1 MALPLNGESPPLRT
15 DESGTIRIGTS
26 RITLDLI
33 VEQYQNG
40 MSPEDMV
47 RAYSTLE
54 LAEVY
59 SAIAYYLHHQEE
71 VDAYLQQREQAAATL
86 QAEIEHQRPRISK
99 EELVARRGGVETV
112 QAPTGE

>member
-1 MALPLNGESPPLRT
+1 MALPLNGESTPFRT
-15 DESGTIRIGTS
+15 DESGTIRIGNS

-47 RAYSTLE
+47 RAYNTLE

-59 SAIAYYLHHQEE
+59 SAIAYYLHHQGE
-71 VDAYLQQREQAAATL
+71 VDAYLRQREHEAATL
-86 QAEIEHQRPRISK
+86 QAEIEHLQPRISK

-112 QAPTGE
+112 HAPTGE